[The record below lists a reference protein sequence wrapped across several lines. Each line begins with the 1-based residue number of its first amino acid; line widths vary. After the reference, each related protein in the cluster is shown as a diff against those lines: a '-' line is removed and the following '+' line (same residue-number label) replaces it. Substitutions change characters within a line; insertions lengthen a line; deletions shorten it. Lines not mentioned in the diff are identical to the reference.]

1 MLYSLDRVLNQVR
14 SQPNWKS
21 LRYLETL
28 QTLWPQ
34 VVGDVVAAQ
43 TFPVKLQRQVLSVAV
58 STPAWGQNLTYQR
71 QLILKKLNTHL
82 DTPIRDIRFSPGA
95 WQQAQQSQRDRL
107 TGNNESAPVLPESWR
122 SRDSNAP
129 PPPEDA
135 TEAFQRWAAR
145 VKQVHQEF
153 PRCPT
158 CYRPAPTA
166 ELERWYV
173 CGFCRQQQQSLAG
186 LPSGRSLLPSASSR
200 EVGTSHA

>member
-82 DTPIRDIRFSPGA
+82 DTPIRDIRFS
-95 WQQAQQSQRDRL
+95 
-107 TGNNESAPVLPESWR
+107 
-122 SRDSNAP
+122 
-129 PPPEDA
+129 
-135 TEAFQRWAAR
+135 
-145 VKQVHQEF
+145 
-153 PRCPT
+153 
-158 CYRPAPTA
+158 
-166 ELERWYV
+166 
-173 CGFCRQQQQSLAG
+173 
-186 LPSGRSLLPSASSR
+186 
-200 EVGTSHA
+200 